1 MVLRPNLLSVYK
13 NASEARLHKQ
23 IDLSDLTAVTF
34 LKDPKGRRHNV
45 FGLFSPSRN
54 FYLQAN
60 DESDAR
66 SWVELI
72 KIEARIDEVEQEMM
86 LGSPFA
92 MEPAEGIVRL
102 RGGDQEQWD
111 HERLGSSSPEPS
123 ESPARRLTTKDG
135 VSIPALRRPSAYDQ
149 DYSGDDL
156 GLSSDFSDTGL
167 PQGSVNAPLNSR
179 SSFQARKLSDAKQAQ
194 RSSPATLVHGTRRG
208 TGENGSQSSIFQM
221 EQDEERVIWH
231 GDLLCLKSKGGV
243 RQWKKYWVV
252 LRPKNLAF
260 YKSKDVNLNTSQD
273 RDQSFSDNTSQEYAA
288 HLIIP
293 LSNIMSAVEIDPVS
307 KSKLYCMQV
316 IAEEKNYRLCA
327 SSEDALAKWLGALKS
342 QLAKKEAISKRHLMK
357 P

>member
-34 LKDPKGRRHNV
+34 LKDPKGRRENV
-45 FGLFSPSRN
+45 FGLFSPPRN

-72 KIEARIDEVEQEMM
+72 KREARIDEVEQEMM
-86 LGSPFA
+86 LGSPLA
-92 MEPAEGIVRL
+92 IEPAEGIVRL
-102 RGGDQEQWD
+102 RGDDQEQWD

-123 ESPARRLTTKDG
+123 ESPAGRLTTKDG
-135 VSIPALRRPSAYDQ
+135 VSIPRLRRPSTYDQ

-179 SSFQARKLSDAKQAQ
+179 PSLQTRKPSDTKQTQ
-194 RSSPATLVHGTRRG
+194 RSTSATLVHGTRPG
-208 TGENGSQSSIFQM
+208 TAGNGSQSSIFPM

-231 GDLLCLKSKGGV
+231 DYLLCLKSKGGV
-243 RQWKKYWVV
+243 RQWKKHWVV
-252 LRPKNLAF
+252 LRPKKLAF
-260 YKSKDVNLNTSQD
+260 YKSKEVSIWT
-273 RDQSFSDNTSQEYAA
+273 
-288 HLIIP
+288 
-293 LSNIMSAVEIDPVS
+293 LSRTEI
-307 KSKLYCMQV
+307 KLV
-316 IAEEKNYRLCA
+316 
-327 SSEDALAKWLGALKS
+327 
-342 QLAKKEAISKRHLMK
+342 
-357 P
+357 